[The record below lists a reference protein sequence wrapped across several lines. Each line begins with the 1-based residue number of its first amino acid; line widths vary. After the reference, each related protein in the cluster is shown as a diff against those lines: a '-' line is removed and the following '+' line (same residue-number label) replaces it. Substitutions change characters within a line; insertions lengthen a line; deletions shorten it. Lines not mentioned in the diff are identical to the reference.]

1 MSIQSKLNQILE
13 IKNQMKKI
21 LTDLGVIT
29 STTKFEEYANI
40 IKTLNVK

>member
-1 MSIQSKLNQILE
+1 MSVESKLNQILT

-21 LTDLGVIT
+21 LTDLGVIKA
-29 STTKFEEYANI
+29 TTKFEEYANI

>member
-1 MSIQSKLNQILE
+1 MSIESKLNQILE

>member
-1 MSIQSKLNQILE
+1 MTVESKLNQILE
-13 IKNQMKKI
+13 IKNQMKKV